1 MIEYTSEKEKEAPMA
16 VQAYV
21 LIRCEGGR
29 TREVVEKL
37 RQQEHVARANT
48 VFGDY
53 DIITR
58 VSVEELPSFL
68 SIQRLEEIVLSEIGK
83 IKGVLSTNT
92 HIVTSHDPD
101 FE

>member
-1 MIEYTSEKEKEAPMA
+1 MA

-29 TREVVEKL
+29 SKEVVEKL
-37 RQQEHVARANT
+37 RKQEHVARANT

-53 DIITR
+53 DIIAR

-68 SIQRLEEIVLSEIGK
+68 SIQRLEEIVLDEIGK

-92 HIVTSHDPD
+92 HIVTSHDPG

>member
-1 MIEYTSEKEKEAPMA
+1 MA

-29 TREVVEKL
+29 TKEVVGRL
-37 RQQEHVARANT
+37 RKQEHVARANT

-53 DIITR
+53 DVIARI
-58 VSVEELPSFL
+58 SVEELPSFF
-68 SIQRLEEIVLSEIGK
+68 SIQSLEEVVLEEIQK
-83 IKGVLSTNT
+83 MKGVLSTNT

>member
-1 MIEYTSEKEKEAPMA
+1 MA

-29 TREVVEKL
+29 AREVVDRL
-37 RQQEHVARANT
+37 RKQEHVARANT

-53 DIITR
+53 DVIARIC
-58 VSVEELPSFL
+58 VEELPSFL
-68 SIQRLEEIVLSEIGK
+68 SIQRLEDIVLDEIGK
-83 IKGVLSTNT
+83 LKGVLSTNT

-101 FE
+101 FD

>member
-1 MIEYTSEKEKEAPMA
+1 MA

-29 TREVVEKL
+29 TKEVVERL
-37 RQQEHVARANT
+37 RKQKHVARANT

-53 DIITR
+53 DIIAR
-58 VSVEELPSFL
+58 VSVDELPSFF
-68 SIQRLEEIVLSEIGK
+68 SIQSLEEVVLEEIQK
-83 IKGVLSTNT
+83 MKGVLSTNT